1 MENLIRKSWKKGLK
15 NPERRINPELIRYW
29 LSKFSNLRIFD
40 ILGILYPVQ
49 VNKLTY
55 IALITLFGFAAQA
68 QSLEIIYDKNFEH
81 GIIGQ
86 EIKTQLKIKNISSQI
101 VYFKVYELKKQIGSG
116 QKSFLCFSSDC
127 ENEVIANN
135 KRRID
140 DVEVQQLAPGLIA
153 ENIYAV
159 LETGLLKGISSIT
172 YRIAVE
178 NSPEENIDLELQY
191 EVSEPPKGGLLYSSL
206 NVDLSDVYPNPVTET
221 AMFDYNIKDDS
232 KEAKIIIHNV
242 LGSVAGEYKLNPYE
256 QQLKISVENFN
267 PGVYFYS
274 LYIDNVGVAT
284 KKLVVRK

>member
-1 MENLIRKSWKKGLK
+1 M
-15 NPERRINPELIRYW
+15 
-29 LSKFSNLRIFD
+29 
-40 ILGILYPVQ
+40 Q

-159 LETGLLKGISSIT
+159 LETGLLKGISTVT

-206 NVDLSDVYPNPVTET
+206 NVDLSDVYPNPVTEI
-221 AMFDYNIKDDS
+221 AIFDYYIKNDS

-256 QQLKISVENFN
+256 RQLKISVENFN

-274 LYIDNVGVAT
+274 LYIDNEGVAT